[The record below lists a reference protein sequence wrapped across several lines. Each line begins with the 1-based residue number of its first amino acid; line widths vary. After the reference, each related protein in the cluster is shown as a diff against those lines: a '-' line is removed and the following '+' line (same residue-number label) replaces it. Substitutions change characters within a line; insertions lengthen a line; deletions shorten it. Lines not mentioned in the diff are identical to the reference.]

1 MAVLHA
7 KGELGVGQSIT
18 SQSLIGSE
26 FEGKILGEVLVG
38 DRPAIVP
45 EIAGQAWITGTHQWM
60 LDPTDP
66 WPHGYRLSDTWPG
79 AGG

>member
-18 SQSLIGSE
+18 SKSLIESE
-26 FEGKILGEVLVG
+26 FEGKILGEVMVG

-45 EIAGQAWITGTHQWM
+45 EIAGAAWITGTHQWM
-60 LDPTDP
+60 LDPADP
-66 WPHGYRLSDTWPG
+66 WPHGYRLSDTWPR